1 MTEDRIYSD
10 DKLGDQPFRFDA
22 TVAEV
27 FPDMLRRSIPGYAA
41 SLEAIGSLAARYVGA
56 GTNCYD
62 LGCSLGAATLAMR
75 QGIRAAGC
83 RIVSID
89 NAGGMIERC
98 AAILARDDSTT
109 PGRTPVDLVLGDI
122 RDADIANAS
131 MVVMNYTL
139 QFLPVEDREPM
150 LRRIFDGLVPGGLL
164 LLSEKVVDEDPHMES
179 LLVDLHHEHKRR
191 NDYSQL
197 EISRKRAALE
207 NVLIPET
214 VAMHRQ
220 RLSSAG
226 FAHSAVW
233 LRYFNFVS
241 IVAIKGT

>member
-1 MTEDRIYSD
+1 MTMNKDKIYANGEDGGR
-10 DKLGDQPFRFDA
+10 PFRFNA
-22 TVAEV
+22 AVAEV

-41 SLEAIGSLAARYVGA
+41 SIEAISSLAARYVSA
-56 GTNCYD
+56 DSTCYD

-75 QGIRAAGC
+75 AGIRVPGC
-83 RIVSID
+83 QIVAVD
-89 NAGGMIERC
+89 NAAAMVERC
-98 AAILARDDSTT
+98 RDIVATDSGQHETSVEV
-109 PGRTPVDLVLGDI
+109 RQ
-122 RDADIANAS
+122 ADIQDTDIENAS

-139 QFLPVEDREPM
+139 QFLDVSARDAIVQ
-150 LRRIFDGLVPGGLL
+150 RIFDGLLPGGLF
-164 LLSEKVVDEDPHMES
+164 LLSEKVVDEDAHMED

-207 NVLIPET
+207 NVLLPES
-214 VAMHRQ
+214 VAVHRA
-220 RLSSAG
+220 RLATAG

-241 IVAIKGT
+241 IVAIK

>member
-1 MTEDRIYSD
+1 MNEDKIYID
-10 DKLGDQPFRFDA
+10 EKLGEEPFRFDDA
-22 TVAEV
+22 VAKV

-41 SLEAIGSLAARYVGA
+41 TLEAIGSLAARHVAA

-75 QGIRAAGC
+75 QGIRADGC
-83 RIVSID
+83 RIIAVDSSE
-89 NAGGMIERC
+89 AMIERC
-98 AAILARDDSTT
+98 ETVFAAAADVEVRL
-109 PGRTPVDLVLGDI
+109 
-122 RDADIANAS
+122 ADILDVEIENAS

-139 QFLPVEDREPM
+139 QFLAVDTRESM
-150 LRRIFDGLVPGGLL
+150 LKRIFEGLMPGGLL
-164 LLSEKVVDEDPHMES
+164 LLSEKVVDEDPRMEE

-191 NDYSQL
+191 NAYSEL
-197 EISRKRAALE
+197 EISRKRTALE

-214 VAMHRQ
+214 VAVHKR
-220 RLSSAG
+220 RLADAG

-241 IVAIKGT
+241 IVAIKQS